1 MLDEATS
8 AVDTETE
15 QKIQEALH
23 TLCEGRT
30 TFIVAYVH
38 TGRDSE
44 TVTNGEPRHRLSTI
58 MNADRI
64 IVVTGGEIVEQG
76 SHEDLIRAD
85 GKYAELWSKQ
95 IFVKPKDKEPC
106 DDRRPANKGRKAP
119 NIVNDL
125 SAEAT
130 SSELAKVK
138 SNPTT
143 NGQAKEKA
151 NGRAESSESNGGDT
165 STVNNPTTPGQK
177 IEV

>member
-1 MLDEATS
+1 
-8 AVDTETE
+8 
-15 QKIQEALH
+15 
-23 TLCEGRT
+23 
-30 TFIVAYVH
+30 
-38 TGRDSE
+38 
-44 TVTNGEPRHRLSTI
+44 

-76 SHEDLIRAD
+76 SHEELIRAD

-95 IFVKPKDKEPC
+95 IFVKPRDKELC
-106 DDRRPANKGRKAP
+106 EDGKPATRGRKTP

-143 NGQAKEKA
+143 NGKP
-151 NGRAESSESNGGDT
+151 NGQVNGHADGSG
-165 STVNNPTTPGQK
+165 STARGTTADNPTTPGLK
-177 IEV
+177 KEV

>member
-1 MLDEATS
+1 
-8 AVDTETE
+8 
-15 QKIQEALH
+15 
-23 TLCEGRT
+23 
-30 TFIVAYVH
+30 
-38 TGRDSE
+38 
-44 TVTNGEPRHRLSTI
+44 

-95 IFVKPKDKEPC
+95 IFVKPKDKEPRE
-106 DDRRPANKGRKAP
+106 DKPATKGRKAP

-138 SNPTT
+138 STPTSSQANGEA
-143 NGQAKEKA
+143 NGQA
-151 NGRAESSESNGGDT
+151 NDQAESSEVADGKD
-165 STVNNPTTPGQK
+165 PTTPGHK
-177 IEV
+177 KEV

>member
-1 MLDEATS
+1 VAIARAILKRPAIVLLDEATS

-15 QKIQEALH
+15 QKIQEALR

-30 TFIVAYVH
+30 TFIVA
-38 TGRDSE
+38 
-44 TVTNGEPRHRLSTI
+44 HRLSTI

-95 IFVKPKDKEPC
+95 IFVKPKDKEPPE
-106 DDRRPANKGRKAP
+106 DNKLAAKGRKAP
-119 NIVNDL
+119 NILNDL

-138 SNPTT
+138 SSPTT
-143 NGQAKEKA
+143 NGEATDGQTQHLT
-151 NGRAESSESNGGDT
+151 NGTATKQQNGKPDT
-165 STVNNPTTPGQK
+165 SGQANK
-177 IEV
+177 KEV